1 LTGSRA
7 GDETSNRLEKLAPLI
22 AVKYL
27 ACSRAITAIAMP
39 FGLRH
44 CQQDGRG
51 LSAQL
56 MVNSAAS
63 CRLIGQYTSLLAPLP
78 QAGMAARLQGP

>member
-1 LTGSRA
+1 MK
-7 GDETSNRLEKLAPLI
+7 TSSRLENSRPLI
-22 AVKYL
+22 AVKCL
-27 ACSRAITAIAMP
+27 GCSRAIKAIAMP

-44 CQQDGRG
+44 CQQDRRG

-78 QAGMAARLQGP
+78 RAGMAARLQRL